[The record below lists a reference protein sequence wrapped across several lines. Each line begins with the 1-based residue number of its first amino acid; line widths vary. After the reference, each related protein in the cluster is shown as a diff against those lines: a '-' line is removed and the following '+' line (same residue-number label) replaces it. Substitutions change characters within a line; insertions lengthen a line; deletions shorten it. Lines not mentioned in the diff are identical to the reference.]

1 MGLPLK
7 TKDVYKLYCDLIPK
21 KKTFLRYVKGKKD
34 VKYEDWVIDIVCKE
48 YEVSKFEAKDYLNI
62 FYLTSEGKLNLKGI
76 IENGNMALQEL
87 TSIASTSESPRAFEV
102 VAQMVKNLADVNK
115 DLLEIQKK
123 LKVLKD
129 GEQKDPKNVTNAL
142 FVGSTAELQKIIKGE
157 K

>member
-1 MGLPLK
+1 MTKTNLEKSMEQLLNLPSE
-7 TKDVYKLYCDLIPK
+7 TTSIKDKIVPQKQNQEILPPADEDRAEEDYKYA
-21 KKTFLRYVKGKKD
+21 R
-34 VKYEDWVIDIVCKE
+34 E
-48 YEVSKFEAKDYLNI
+48 
-62 FYLTSEGKLNLKGI
+62 NLKGI

-115 DLLEIQKK
+115 DLLEIQRK
-123 LKVLKD
+123 LKTLKD

-142 FVGSTAELQKIIKGE
+142 FVGSTAELQKIIKGD

>member
-1 MGLPLK
+1 MAKTNLEKSMEQLLNLPSE
-7 TKDVYKLYCDLIPK
+7 TTSIKDKIVPQKQQQEVLPVENED
-21 KKTFLRYVKGKKD
+21 RAEED
-34 VKYEDWVIDIVCKE
+34 YEYARK
-48 YEVSKFEAKDYLNI
+48 
-62 FYLTSEGKLNLKGI
+62 NLKGI

-87 TSIASTSESPRAFEV
+87 SSIASTSESPRAFEV

-129 GEQKDPKNVTNAL
+129 GEEKNPKNVTNAL
-142 FVGSTAELQKIIKGE
+142 FVGSTAELQKIIKGD

>member
-1 MGLPLK
+1 M
-7 TKDVYKLYCDLIPK
+7 
-21 KKTFLRYVKGKKD
+21 KKD
-34 VKYEDWVIDIVCKE
+34 EIGKSLGLTPLPEVIPVSQANKPIV
-48 YEVSKFEAKDYLNI
+48 AKDDQAAEKDYQ
-62 FYLTSEGKLNLKGI
+62 YARDNLKGI

>member
-1 MGLPLK
+1 M
-7 TKDVYKLYCDLIPK
+7 
-21 KKTFLRYVKGKKD
+21 KKD
-34 VKYEDWVIDIVCKE
+34 EIGKSLGLTPLPEVIPVSQADKPIV
-48 YEVSKFEAKDYLNI
+48 AKDDQAAEKDYQ
-62 FYLTSEGKLNLKGI
+62 YARDNLKGI